1 MRDGLGVSRHA
12 SRVFGNK
19 QVMRLARQR
28 SSDTELIIRSC
39 REPALFEPIFERH
52 FPAVYRYLRR
62 RVGDASAEELA
73 AETFLQAFASRER
86 YRPHTSQSALPWL
99 FGIAT
104 NLMLEQARSR
114 ERQSR
119 AYARAAAA
127 VERAED
133 DDRAADRLTAGEDAR
148 LVAVAVSA
156 LPEAQ
161 REVLLLHAWGE
172 LTSEEIGEALAIPAA
187 TARSRLSRARA
198 TVLETLHESAAA
210 TDAGGEES

>member
-1 MRDGLGVSRHA
+1 MTLFR
-12 SRVFGNK
+12 
-19 QVMRLARQR
+19 RQGG
-28 SSDTELIIRSC
+28 DAELIIRSC

-52 FPAVYRYLRR
+52 FVALYRYLRR

-73 AETFLQAFASRER
+73 AETFLQAFVARER
-86 YRPHTSQSALPWL
+86 YRPHATRSALPWL

-104 NLMLEQARSR
+104 NLMLERARSR
-114 ERQSR
+114 ERQGR

-127 VERAED
+127 VERAQD
-133 DDRAADRLTAGEDAR
+133 DDRADDRLAAGEDAR
-148 LVAVAVSA
+148 LIVAAVSA

-161 REVLLLHAWGE
+161 REVLLLHAWAE

-198 TVLETLHESAAA
+198 AVTETLREGAAT

>member
-1 MRDGLGVSRHA
+1 MRPI
-12 SRVFGNK
+12 
-19 QVMRLARQR
+19 RQR
-28 SSDTELIIRSC
+28 GGDAELIIRSC

-52 FPAVYRYLRR
+52 FAAVYRYLRR

-73 AETFLQAFASRER
+73 AETFLRALAGRER
-86 YRPHTSQSALPWL
+86 YRPHATQSALPWL

-127 VERAED
+127 IERAQDED
-133 DDRAADRLTAGEDAR
+133 RVDDRLAAGEEAR
-148 LVAVAVSA
+148 LIAAAVSA

-161 REVLLLHAWGE
+161 REALLLHAWAE

-198 TVLETLHESAAA
+198 AVSEALREGAVS
-210 TDAGGEES
+210 TDAAGEES